1 MMFDSTK
8 FSSDVIGG
16 CRVGAGFVKAASY
29 KEALRCYRGLNGF
42 VISGF
47 SAIAAST
54 SLEIYF
60 YMKSIVAVTNSD
72 ISVDIYG
79 IFRDNSTRISNAVVQ
94 QVTHSASPNPTNLQ
108 RI

>member
-1 MMFDSTK
+1 MGT
-8 FSSDVIGG
+8 
-16 CRVGAGFVKAASY
+16 GFVKSASY

-47 SAIAAST
+47 NAITAST
-54 SLEIYF
+54 SLEIFF
-60 YMKSIVAVTNSD
+60 YVRSLVAVTNSD

-94 QVTHSASPNPTNLQ
+94 QASHTSSPNPTNLQ